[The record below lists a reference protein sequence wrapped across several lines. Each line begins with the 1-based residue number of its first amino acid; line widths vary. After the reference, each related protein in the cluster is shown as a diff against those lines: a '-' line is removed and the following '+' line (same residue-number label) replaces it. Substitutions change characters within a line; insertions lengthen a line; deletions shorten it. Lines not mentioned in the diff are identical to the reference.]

1 MPRRDGGAGA
11 VQLGGITAIVL
22 FIFTL
27 FAFVAETQLTQYVQ
41 TGLGFRQPYLIFYIV
56 HSFFMIMFPIHFLVL
71 ILTRKHSPRAV
82 WNGLVYALR
91 THISS
96 PGESHPH
103 APFPTWKLARL
114 VFLLTCGM
122 TVPSL
127 CWFIAVTW
135 APLTDVTA
143 LWNTNAFFAYIV
155 SVKLFRLD
163 WEPRR
168 LFAVVLATAGAAAV
182 VYGGSTNSP
191 PSEDAP
197 ALSAT
202 QVIKVPNALVGDL
215 LTLVAAIV
223 YGVYQVLYKIHA
235 ALPTDP
241 DTVETPIQA
250 PYEPLADSLE
260 DGSDPNRIQIVGPVD
275 DQEMV
280 FPPPFA
286 LYPNLLTS
294 AIGVCTLL
302 VFWIPMPILQLSHVR
317 NFELPGDPWTAFTI
331 LGIAFTG
338 VVFNAGFMILLGLWG
353 PILTSIGSLLT
364 IVLVFLSDI
373 IFGGAVETITLWS
386 LLGCGVIVIAFGV
399 LAYDMM
405 RTL

>member
-1 MPRRDGGAGA
+1 MPRRDAVAG
-11 VQLGGITAIVL
+11 VTLGGKTAIVL
-22 FIFTL
+22 FAFTL
-27 FAFVAETQLTQYVQ
+27 IGFVAETQLTQYVQ
-41 TGLGFRQPYLIFYIV
+41 TSLAFRQPYLIFYIV
-56 HSFFMIMFPIHFLVL
+56 HSFFVIMFPLHFLIL
-71 ILTRKHSPRAV
+71 ILTGKYSPRAV
-82 WNGLVYALR
+82 WNGLIYALR

-96 PGESHPH
+96 PGERHPQ
-103 APFPTWKLARL
+103 APFPTRKLLRL

-122 TVPSL
+122 TVPGL

-155 SVKLFRLD
+155 SVKLFHLN

-168 LFAVVLATAGAAAV
+168 LAAVLLATAGAAAV
-182 VYGGSTNSP
+182 VYGGSTSS

-197 ALSAT
+197 ATSD
-202 QVIKVPNALVGDL
+202 QPQHKVSNALIGDL

-241 DTVETPIQA
+241 DTVEAPIEA
-250 PYEPLADSLE
+250 PYEPLLE
-260 DGSDPNRIQIVGPVD
+260 DGEPVHVIGPVIEQD
-275 DQEMV
+275 MV

-286 LYPNLLTS
+286 LYPNMLTS
-294 AIGVCTLL
+294 AIGFCTLL
-302 VFWIPMPILQLSHVR
+302 IFWIPMPIMQVLQIRHI
-317 NFELPGDPWTAFTI
+317 ELPGDFRTAFAI
-331 LGIAFTG
+331 LGIALSG

-364 IVLVFLSDI
+364 IVLVFFSDVL
-373 IFGGAVETITLWS
+373 FGGAVETITLWS
-386 LLGCGVIVIAFGV
+386 MLGCGAIVFAFGV
-399 LAYDMM
+399 LAYDML
-405 RTL
+405 RSA